1 MLMRLVDAGK
11 FGLVYS
17 TRRAAA
23 SSYIGS
29 LHVLPGCLAY
39 TLRFGLQ

>member
-1 MLMRLVDAGK
+1 MLMRLVDAEK

-23 SSYIGS
+23 KYSTGVS
-29 LHVLPGCLAY
+29 P
-39 TLRFGLQ
+39 